1 MKFGINRAS
10 NRSIADYPGVT
21 YNPDAKYSCDR
32 YTIEINDLSDL
43 TKLEEDFNSS
53 LIVSTRHHHITIYDG
68 YVE

>member
-1 MKFGINRAS
+1 MKFSINRAS
-10 NRSIADYPGVT
+10 NRSLVDYPGIE
-21 YNPDAKYSCDR
+21 YNPDAQYSSDR